1 MIYIYTTPS
10 CTSCRKAKAW
20 LREHNLEFQEQNIFA
35 KPIGADELKRI
46 LMLTENGTQDIIST
60 RSKVYEKLDVDLDD
74 LPLSEVL
81 TILEKNPSLLRRPI
95 IHDDKR
101 LQVGY
106 NEEDIH
112 CFVPREVRNI
122 LFLARQKKM
131 YNIN

>member
-1 MIYIYTTPS
+1 MIYIYTAPS

-20 LREHNLEFQEQNIFA
+20 LREQNLDFEEQNFFA
-35 KPIGADELKRI
+35 NPIGAKELKKI

-60 RSKVYEKLDVDLDD
+60 RSKAYKKLAVDLDD

-81 TILEKNPSLLRRPI
+81 EIIEMNPSLLRRPI

-112 CFVPREVRNI
+112 CFVPRAVRNC
-122 LFLARQKKM
+122 LFLARQKSM
-131 YNIN
+131 YLLK